1 MLLVGGGGDALHGLQ
16 NITIIVAAPF
26 VVVMVGMCVALA
38 RTCATTRWCG
48 AAELG
53 AQLMEQAVIA
63 GVAEHG
69 HEDFNIVLQPSEE
82 VDSTPA
88 AERAT
93 VGAGASAGAERSP
106 GQPRA

>member
-1 MLLVGGGGDALHGLQ
+1 ML
-16 NITIIVAAPF
+16 
-26 VVVMVGMCVALA
+26 
-38 RTCATTRWCG
+38 RT
-48 AAELG
+48 ELG
-53 AQLMEQAVIA
+53 TQLMEQAVIA

-88 AERAT
+88 AEPAT
-93 VGAGASAGAERSP
+93 VGAGASAGAEGSP